1 VVPALADLMIAVIGC
16 GNLNRSDDGVGIEVV
31 RALKAMDGLKL
42 LDAGT
47 DGMAVMFGARGCAT
61 LIVIDSCSTGS
72 EPGSIFEVPGGELAQ
87 VHEASINLHGFRWDN
102 ALFAGK
108 KIFRE
113 QFPSDVVVLLIEG
126 RSFELNIGLCPEVA
140 EARDKVT
147 ARVEALI
154 AERKKDALIAER
166 LP

>member
-31 RALKAMDGLKL
+31 RALKPADDVKL

-61 LIVIDSCSTGS
+61 LIVVDSCRTGG
-72 EPGSIFEVPGGELAQ
+72 EPGSIFEVPGSELAK
-87 VHEASINLHGFRWDN
+87 VHEAQQGLHGFRWDN
-102 ALFAGK
+102 ALYAGK

-113 QFPSDVVVLLIEG
+113 QFPTDVVVLLIEG
-126 RSFELNIGLCPEVA
+126 RTFDLGLSLCREVA
-140 EARDKVT
+140 EARDKVK
-147 ARVEALI
+147 ARIESLI
-154 AERKKDALIAER
+154 AERR
-166 LP
+166 RP